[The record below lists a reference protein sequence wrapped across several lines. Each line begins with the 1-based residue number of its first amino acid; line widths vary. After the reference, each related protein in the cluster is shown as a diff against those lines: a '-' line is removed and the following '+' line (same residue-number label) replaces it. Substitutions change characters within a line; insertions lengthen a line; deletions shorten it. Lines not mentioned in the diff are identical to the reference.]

1 MKDTHYLLRKSF
13 IETLTGEIVIDGE
26 EIEVLDE
33 QAGSSNIYV
42 VLSSQ
47 NATENST
54 FSHFGSNAFIMVE
67 IVHKQ
72 DSSTTKKIVDDI
84 AEQILQ
90 LVKPTPSTNGL
101 VAQSGVQFLNVQ
113 VYGDRHVPFNL
124 NDAETIVRRLLR
136 FSLQIH
142 ES

>member
-1 MKDTHYLLRKSF
+1 VRDYHYLTRKSF
-13 IETLTGEIVIDGE
+13 IETLEGNISIDGD

-33 QAGSSNIYV
+33 QAGSSDIYIIC
-42 VLSSQ
+42 SSQ
-47 NATENST
+47 NLTENST
-54 FSHFGSNAFIMVE
+54 FSHFSGNEFIMLE

-84 AEQILQ
+84 ADQILQ

-101 VAQSGVQFLNVQ
+101 VAQAGVQFLNVQ

-124 NDAETIVRRLLR
+124 NDAETIIRRLLR
-136 FSLQIH
+136 FSLQIY